1 MEHFSVM
8 TAPAPEAPT
17 TALGAGPG
25 FVVELEAFSGPLDL
39 LLHLLREEQLEIA
52 DIPIARIAD
61 QFLQAIHELGLNQA
75 ADYLD
80 MASRLVRL
88 KAQMLLPRRPE
99 EDGWEDPRAELV
111 RRLLEYQQIREVAV
125 WMGRSAERRSEL
137 FARGYLPPPPAQPP
151 PPLTV
156 EILDLLAAVGRV
168 LANIPFP
175 VLHRVVARPLDVES
189 ATRRIETLLAEQD
202 EIRWLD
208 ALGFHPTIVDVLST
222 LLALLELA
230 KRGSVRLLQPT
241 PFSPMVIARDTA
253 RTAA

>member
-1 MEHFSVM
+1 M

-156 EILDLLAAVGRV
+156 EILDLLAAVERV

-208 ALGFHPTIVDVLST
+208 ALGFRPTIVDVLST